1 MILQIL
7 KNMLINIKLIK
18 IMKCQTCMEFS
29 TSEQVY
35 HKSHKQEKLQVVQLK
50 WLSYKPIQFF
60 SVEGFCFEAL
70 SIQYKN
76 LSF

>member
-1 MILQIL
+1 
-7 KNMLINIKLIK
+7 
-18 IMKCQTCMEFS
+18 MEFS